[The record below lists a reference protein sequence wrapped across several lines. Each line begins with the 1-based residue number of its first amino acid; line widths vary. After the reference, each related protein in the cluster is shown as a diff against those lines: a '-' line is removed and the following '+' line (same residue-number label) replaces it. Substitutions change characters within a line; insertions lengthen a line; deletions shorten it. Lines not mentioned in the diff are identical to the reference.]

1 MGVYPQPSAVLLLSD
16 PHPSNP
22 HPVPLLCYLAKIF
35 SIPSFSFSSF
45 SAVCHLPTIFF
56 FFFLHFPS
64 SLAPSLIDQLYL
76 TPPPPPPPPSPTT
89 FPSHQI
95 PVFAGMGRRGI
106 KLEISGANADWN
118 GTFPLLQPSSRT
130 FLRSGWDTAGVAKEG
145 GL

>member
-16 PHPSNP
+16 PHPSNQ

-35 SIPSFSFSSF
+35 SFPSFSFSTF
-45 SAVCHLPTIFF
+45 SAVCHLPTVFSLFF
-56 FFFLHFPS
+56 FRFLS
-64 SLAPSLIDQLYL
+64 SLATSLIDQLYP
-76 TPPPPPPPPSPTT
+76 TPPNPPPKPTT